1 MNITNCDQCND
12 EVFDTDMDDGWS
24 HNSTDGHNAFLCPGC
39 VSMDMTPE
47 TSEGDMIPRLIIRDR
62 KDRKTLLVA
71 LHTLSDQIFEV
82 MTDRGFRADRAQFN
96 LDIVKFIE
104 YIVGLVQAIIDEE
117 ANSATTE
124 TEDNDI

>member
-1 MNITNCDQCND
+1 MNITNCDQCD

-47 TSEGDMIPRLIIRDR
+47 TSEGDMIPRLTIRDR
-62 KDRKTLLVA
+62 KDRKTLVMA
-71 LHTLSDQIFEV
+71 LHVLSDRIFEV
-82 MTDRGFRADRAQFN
+82 MTDQVFRANRPQSN
-96 LDIVKFIE
+96 LDIVKFTE
-104 YIVGLVQAIIDEE
+104 YIVGLVQAITDEE